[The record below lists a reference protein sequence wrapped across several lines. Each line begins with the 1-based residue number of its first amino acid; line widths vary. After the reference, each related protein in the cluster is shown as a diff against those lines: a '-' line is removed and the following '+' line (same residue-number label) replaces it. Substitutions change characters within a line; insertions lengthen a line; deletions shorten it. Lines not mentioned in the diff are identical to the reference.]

1 MSFRRFMLLLPY
13 TSQIVPDIKD
23 ALKKMQEKYQN
34 QLPSLISVITG
45 PSRTADIE
53 KTLVMGAHGPKQ
65 LYVFL
70 MDESLNI
77 FYNMTDKM
85 KPVFSA
91 NDLYKAEIM
100 KEMLAEENIESFIL
114 DQKGSDFLIGEVQLF
129 VNEKDEEKASAIIS
143 KHKM

>member
-1 MSFRRFMLLLPY
+1 
-13 TSQIVPDIKD
+13 
-23 ALKKMQEKYQN
+23 
-34 QLPSLISVITG
+34 
-45 PSRTADIE
+45 
-53 KTLVMGAHGPKQ
+53 
-65 LYVFL
+65 
-70 MDESLNI
+70 
-77 FYNMTDKM
+77 MTDKM